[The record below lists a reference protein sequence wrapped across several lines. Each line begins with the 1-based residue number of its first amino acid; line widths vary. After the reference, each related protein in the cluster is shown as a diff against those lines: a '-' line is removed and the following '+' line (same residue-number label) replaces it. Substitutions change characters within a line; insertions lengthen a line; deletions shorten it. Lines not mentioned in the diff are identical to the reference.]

1 MDSTIRGASLHRLK
15 DHGDVC
21 SKRRMAAAAAE
32 IVDGLDG
39 ILEATRRAVHVRS
52 RAQGFQLMAEATR
65 LSPEQLGVSNS
76 RPGEIRPSEE
86 TFLEFAV
93 LDAWRA
99 GSTEVVMPWERL
111 VGRQVPL
118 MSRRES
124 EGWGSI
130 DLLGL
135 DAEGRPV
142 VVELKKAASSE
153 TPLRALLEA
162 AGYAIAVQANWRVL
176 SEEIQR
182 TSPENRTRVDPHPT
196 TIVVAAPEQYW
207 QEWDRWSLKGRGV
220 PPETRQRL
228 TDVAEALSDAGI
240 PSAFVALDTGG
251 WDGSHR
257 LEGDQI
263 TFSTFMPW

>member
-32 IVDGLDG
+32 TVDGLDG
-39 ILEATRRAVHVRS
+39 IFEATRRAVHVRS

-65 LSPEQLGVSNS
+65 LSPEQLGVSKS

-99 GSTEVVMPWERL
+99 GSTGTMMPWERL

-124 EGWGSI
+124 EGWGSMPKGARLWWSSRRRRAPI
-130 DLLGL
+130 LLCVRCSKQRGTRL
-135 DAEGRPV
+135 RSRRTGACSRRRYSAPARKAE
-142 VVELKKAASSE
+142 
-153 TPLRALLEA
+153 RALIL
-162 AGYAIAVQANWRVL
+162 IR
-176 SEEIQR
+176 
-182 TSPENRTRVDPHPT
+182 
-196 TIVVAAPEQYW
+196 
-207 QEWDRWSLKGRGV
+207 
-220 PPETRQRL
+220 PP
-228 TDVAEALSDAGI
+228 
-240 PSAFVALDTGG
+240 
-251 WDGSHR
+251 
-257 LEGDQI
+257 
-263 TFSTFMPW
+263 